1 MAFVPLPG
9 GGYLLG
15 HNRDESRSRAHGRP
29 PAIHRFGGV
38 RVLAP
43 GDPDGGGT
51 WLGVDTAGRTVCILN
66 AAEPEGRS
74 LPERPRSRGL
84 VVRDVLARGLDAALS
99 EPLADVRAFEILAA
113 EPGADGAHA
122 TCTSV
127 RWDGRSL
134 SRERSAGLVVRV
146 SSTLDPIGAGRER
159 EASWRRRFG
168 DRAPASADEL
178 ASWLASHEPE
188 RGTRSVCMHRNDA
201 GTVSRSVVEVR
212 PGWAVLEYTDGPP
225 CETSSP
231 RRTHGFPVHPAAL
244 RA

>member
-1 MAFVPLPG
+1 M
-9 GGYLLG
+9 
-15 HNRDESRSRAHGRP
+15 
-29 PAIHRFGGV
+29 
-38 RVLAP
+38 LAP

-51 WLGVDTAGRTVCILN
+51 WLGLDAAGRAVCILN
-66 AAEPEGRS
+66 AAEPEGRA

-84 VVRDVLARGLDAALS
+84 VVRDVLARGLDAALAES
-99 EPLADVRAFEILAA
+99 LADVRAFEILVA
-113 EPGADGAHA
+113 ELGTDDAEARF
-122 TCTSV
+122 TSA

-134 SRERSAGLVVRV
+134 FRERRAGLVVRV
-146 SSTLDPIGAGRER
+146 SSTLDPVGASRER
-159 EASWRRRFG
+159 EASWRRRFA

-188 RGTRSVCMHRNDA
+188 RGTRSVCMHRDDA

-231 RRTHGFPVHPAAL
+231 RRSYGFPVRRAGL